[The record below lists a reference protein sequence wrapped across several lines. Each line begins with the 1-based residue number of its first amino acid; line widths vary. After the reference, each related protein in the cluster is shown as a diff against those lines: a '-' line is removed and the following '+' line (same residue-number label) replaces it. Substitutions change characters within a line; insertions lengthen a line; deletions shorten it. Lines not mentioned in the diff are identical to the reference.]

1 MIAPEL
7 VKELQ
12 RLNRE
17 EKIAVLRLLQNDL
30 DDEPSEWD
38 KLVSEPEQVFRFVP
52 SLRASDG
59 GAALRRVLNAD
70 LEKNA

>member
-17 EKIAVLRLLQNDL
+17 EKLQVIKLLNDELSGDIDKFPKGARLIKTW
-30 DDEPSEWD
+30 PT
-38 KLVSEPEQVFRFVP
+38 KI
-52 SLRASDG
+52 ASDG
-59 GAALRRVLNAD
+59 GAAMRRVLEEHSAD
-70 LEKNA
+70 DD